1 MRKAS
6 DILLLIGFILG
17 VIGAIFG
24 LIAVISLF
32 VAAGNRDAIIEGL
45 KNGTIHTNFVGSVEQ
60 QADAII
66 RMLKGLATALLV
78 AEILD
83 VIGLVIM
90 MIARKKGTTMWYI
103 VTLVLSVLVFSILP
117 LIGSILGLVANSESN
132 GGNEEALE

>member
-6 DILLLIGFILG
+6 DILLLIGSILG

-45 KNGTIHTNFVGSVEQ
+45 KNGTIHTSFVGNVEQ

-66 RMLKGLATALLV
+66 RMLNGAAIALLV

-83 VIGLVIM
+83 VIGLVII

>member
-83 VIGLVIM
+83 IIGLVIM
-90 MIARKKGTTMWYI
+90 MIARKEGTTMWYI

>member
-1 MRKAS
+1 MKKAS

-32 VAAGNRDAIIEGL
+32 TMAGNRDAIIEGL
-45 KNGTIHTNFVGSVEQ
+45 KNGTIHTSFVGTVEQ
-60 QADAII
+60 QADAIV
-66 RMLKGLATALLV
+66 RMLNGVAIALLV
-78 AEILD
+78 AEILEI
-83 VIGLVIM
+83 IGLVII
-90 MIARKKGTTMWYI
+90 MITRKKGTTIWYI

-132 GGNEEALE
+132 GGDEEALE